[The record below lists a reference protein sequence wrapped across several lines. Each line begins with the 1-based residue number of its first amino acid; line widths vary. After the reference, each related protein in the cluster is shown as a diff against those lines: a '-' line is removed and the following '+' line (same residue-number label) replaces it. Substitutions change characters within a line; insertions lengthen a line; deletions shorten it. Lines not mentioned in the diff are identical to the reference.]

1 MKKLLLPFFIM
12 FAAVSF
18 AAAAGN
24 HTPASIYAKIIE
36 KSYIG
41 KYQSIIIDKD
51 ISSTQLPDGTTV
63 KSRTYFAGGKFREET
78 KTKNASGQTMNIVT
92 IFTPADTFVSYD
104 AGENFFSL
112 GISLIDE
119 ISSSIKNIEPFTP
132 LAVLRDKTEIV
143 NGAECYVIEDESNG
157 MQRRMYVEKKTSHLV
172 KSVVSGEDMLII
184 TELSDYRK
192 VDKYTAPFLM
202 NIIIKQKTGEKQT
215 IESTIKITSIQ
226 FNPAINAD
234 IFIPKNVTKL
244 PNIPGLDNIQDIIQ
258 SLF

>member
-1 MKKLLLPFFIM
+1 
-12 FAAVSF
+12 
-18 AAAAGN
+18 
-24 HTPASIYAKIIE
+24 
-36 KSYIG
+36 
-41 KYQSIIIDKD
+41 
-51 ISSTQLPDGTTV
+51 
-63 KSRTYFAGGKFREET
+63 
-78 KTKNASGQTMNIVT
+78 
-92 IFTPADTFVSYD
+92 
-104 AGENFFSL
+104 
-112 GISLIDE
+112 
-119 ISSSIKNIEPFTP
+119 
-132 LAVLRDKTEIV
+132 
-143 NGAECYVIEDESNG
+143 
-157 MQRRMYVEKKTSHLV
+157 MYVEKKTSHLV

-244 PNIPGLDNIQDIIQ
+244 PNIPGLDNIQDIIK